1 MTIIVALASL
11 LMLGVGGQRST
22 FKLTSAPQ
30 ITLKKIDYMKWSDSF
45 LFLDIQGF
53 GIRDDGEL
61 IIGDKLDYSL
71 RKVNYRT
78 GLSQSVGSRGNNSG
92 EFIRGPGP
100 VDCCGQTVA
109 VADFTSGRIQ
119 LFTSS
124 LTFKKLFRVPGAIA
138 SLAFDKQGSLW
149 VSGFTGEKDRELF
162 VYDSTGTFRRTIP
175 LRNTNGG
182 MYDDVC
188 LVCTTPFNEVVVT
201 YFTRNIIEVWDTDG
215 NFKHQFSVP
224 GVIPRSVYKPV
235 STGSSVSES
244 VPDGEIFGNI
254 TSDEAGRIYL
264 IGGHYSPEPGR
275 TVYVMGTSGKFLT
288 QFTLPTPSRI
298 IRIRNNILYAVE
310 GKGTIITQYKMQF
323 IGFNKK

>member
-1 MTIIVALASL
+1 MTLATF
-11 LMLGVGGQRST
+11 LMLGSGQQKKIIAPVS
-22 FKLTSAPQ
+22 SPQ
-30 ITLKKIDYMKWSDSF
+30 IILTKIDYTKWNDAF

-53 GIRDDGEL
+53 SIINDGEL
-61 IIGDKLDYSL
+61 IVGDKLDYSI
-71 RKVNYRT
+71 RKINFRT
-78 GLSQSVGSRGNNSG
+78 GNTYSVGKRGRNNG
-92 EFIRGPGP
+92 EFMRGPGAI
-100 VDCCGQTVA
+100 DFHGQTVA

-119 LFTSS
+119 LFKSS
-124 LTFKKLFRVPGAIA
+124 LAFKKLFRVPGAIA
-138 SLAFDKQGSLW
+138 SLAFDKGGALW

-201 YFTRNIIEVWDTDG
+201 YFTRNIIEVWDTNG
-215 NFKHQFSVP
+215 NFKRQFSVP
-224 GVIPRSVYKPV
+224 EIIPRSVYKPI
-235 STGSSVSES
+235 STGSSFSES

-275 TVYVMGTSGKFLT
+275 TVYVMETSGKFLT

-323 IGFNKK
+323 IGFKNK